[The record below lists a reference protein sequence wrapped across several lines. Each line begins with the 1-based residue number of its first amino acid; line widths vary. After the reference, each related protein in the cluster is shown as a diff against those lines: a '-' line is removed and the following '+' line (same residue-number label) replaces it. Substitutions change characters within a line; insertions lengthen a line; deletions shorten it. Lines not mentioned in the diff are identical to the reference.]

1 MRVLLVHNYYQQPG
15 GEDQVFQLE
24 AELLQKAGFHIETFC
39 VTNNDL
45 QDGSPI
51 KLAMQTLW
59 NSEAALQVSQA
70 AKRAKAEVVHF
81 HNTFPMLSP
90 AVYSAARQTGAATVQ
105 TLHNYRLLCANAL
118 LYRDGHVCLDC
129 VGRTPIPAV
138 IHRCYRDSLGAS
150 GVTAALQVAH
160 RLRGTYQRD
169 IDAYIALTDFA
180 RETVVRAGIVPG
192 ERVHVVANALAN
204 DPGPGPGGE
213 GALFVGRLDPAKGL
227 RTMLNAWEALGK
239 TIPLTIIG
247 DGPLAGEVAEAAER
261 IPGVKWLGRCPRD
274 EVLAAMKQARCL
286 VFPSEWYEGLPMT
299 IIEAFAVGLPV
310 IGSQIGSITELIEP
324 GVTGERFNPGDQ
336 QSLIDAVQRFL
347 AQDNR
352 AMRIACRNTFLES
365 YTGEQHVTNLRNV
378 YLSALSQRNQGA

>member
-24 AELLQKAGFHIETFC
+24 TELLQKAGFQVEAFS

-59 NSEAALQVSQA
+59 NSEAASQVSDVA
-70 AKRAKAEVVHF
+70 RRSKAEIVHF

-118 LYRDGHVCLDC
+118 LYRDGHICREC
-129 VGRTPIPAV
+129 VGRMPLPAV

-150 GVTAALQVAH
+150 GVAAALQVAH
-160 RLRGTYQRD
+160 RMRGTYQRD

-180 RETVVRAGIVPG
+180 RETVVQAGIVP
-192 ERVHVVANALAN
+192 EKRIHVVANALAS
-204 DPGPGPGGE
+204 DPGPGTGGE
-213 GALFVGRLDPAKGL
+213 GALFVGRLDPAKGI
-227 RTMLNAWEALGK
+227 RTMLSAWETMGR

-247 DGPLAGEVAEAAER
+247 DGPMADEVKAAAER
-261 IPGVKWLGRCPRD
+261 IPGVSWLGRCPRD

-286 VFPSEWYEGLPMT
+286 IFPSEWYEGLPMT

-324 GVTGERFNPGDQ
+324 GVTGERFNPGDH

-347 AQDNR
+347 AGDDR
-352 AMRIACRNTFLES
+352 AMRTACRTMFLES
-365 YTGEQHVTNLRNV
+365 YTGEQHVMNLRNV
-378 YLSALSQRNQGA
+378 YSSALAQRNQEA